1 VLKHFNHTKSWVKHT
16 NKKTKTK
23 NHHEL
28 HIIAHNIHLL
38 LETLSLPDNDWIL
51 VEQGDQEHRQVS
63 DSITFQSQGKFILL
77 ISLSCTGFETTCK
90 VLTSN
95 SNISKGIENL
105 FS

>member
-1 VLKHFNHTKSWVKHT
+1 VHSIQLF
-16 NKKTKTK
+16 
-23 NHHEL
+23 
-28 HIIAHNIHLL
+28 
-38 LETLSLPDNDWIL
+38 LETLSLPDNAWIS

-77 ISLSCTGFETTCK
+77 IPLGCTDFETSCK

-95 SNISKGIENL
+95 SNISKMMENL

>member
-1 VLKHFNHTKSWVKHT
+1 MHSIPLF
-16 NKKTKTK
+16 
-23 NHHEL
+23 L
-28 HIIAHNIHLL
+28 A
-38 LETLSLPDNDWIL
+38 TLSLSDNIWIS

-77 ISLSCTGFETTCK
+77 ISFECTAFETSSK

-95 SNISKGIENL
+95 SNISKVMENL

>member
-1 VLKHFNHTKSWVKHT
+1 MHSIQLF
-16 NKKTKTK
+16 
-23 NHHEL
+23 
-28 HIIAHNIHLL
+28 
-38 LETLSLPDNDWIL
+38 LETLSLPDNAWIS

-77 ISLSCTGFETTCK
+77 ISLECTGFETSCK

-95 SNISKGIENL
+95 SNISKGMENL